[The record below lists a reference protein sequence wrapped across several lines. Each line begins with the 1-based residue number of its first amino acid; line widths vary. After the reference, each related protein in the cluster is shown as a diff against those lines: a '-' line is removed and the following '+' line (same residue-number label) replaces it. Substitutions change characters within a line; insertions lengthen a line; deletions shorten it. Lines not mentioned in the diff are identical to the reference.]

1 MTHYLVFVVFIHL
14 GTGQFLCY
22 QVQALLGAGRLERV
36 LRDFKAAPLP
46 IHVIYP
52 HARLLSANVRAF
64 VDWTVPRLRKQV
76 VSSQVT
82 PVTIPP
88 PPRSRPDTRRAH
100 PGITSETTQA
110 SRPQS
115 WATPLLLPTRGAP
128 VAARLFFV

>member
-64 VDWTVPRLRKQV
+64 VDDGAAP
-76 VSSQVT
+76 
-82 PVTIPP
+82 
-88 PPRSRPDTRRAH
+88 A
-100 PGITSETTQA
+100 QA
-110 SRPQS
+110 SGVVASYARNN
-115 WATPLLLPTRGAP
+115 TP
-128 VAARLFFV
+128 AASKPS